1 MRVAVIG
8 GGPGGYV
15 AAIKAAMLGA
25 DVTVIEKRRVGG
37 TCLNV
42 GCIPTK
48 ALLASSSLLTSIKE
62 AKDFGIN
69 IDGNI
74 EPNFENIMGRKN
86 KIVNQLISGIE
97 FLFNKRGIKLV
108 NGFGKLISNNEIEVI
123 KEDGSKEVVEAD
135 KIILANGSAPV
146 ILPMFPYDGESI
158 ITSDEALN
166 LTEVPK
172 SLLIVGGGVIGCEFG
187 QFFRSL
193 GTEVTIVEM
202 FDQILPLEDKD
213 VAKQL
218 QRQFKKDKIRVMTG
232 IRIEKC
238 EILDNQ
244 VVATL
249 SNGKQVKAEKALL
262 SIGRRPYLE
271 NSGVQELGIELDRG
285 KIVVNENLETNING
299 IYAIGDII
307 NTPFLAHVASKE
319 GLVAAQNAV
328 LGNSKTVNYTAIP
341 RCVYTEPEVAGVGQT
356 EKELQEKGI
365 EYHIGQFDFRA
376 LGKAQAIG
384 HFQGFIKILADTEDK
399 IIGASIVGPHATD
412 LLTELSLAVHLGLT
426 VEQVGDV
433 IHAHPTLSE
442 GIMEALHDV
451 HGECVH
457 SAPQLAKDKP

>member
-1 MRVAVIG
+1 MKVAVIG

-15 AAIKAAMLGA
+15 AAIKASMLGA

-48 ALLASSSLLTSIKE
+48 ALLASSSLITSIKE
-62 AKDFGIN
+62 AKDFGIS

-74 EPNFENIMGRKN
+74 EADFESIMGRKN
-86 KIVNQLISGIE
+86 KIVNQLINGIE
-97 FLFNKRGIKLV
+97 FLFDKRGIKLV
-108 NGFGKLISNNEIEVI
+108 NGFGKLIDKNKIEVKKEDGTIEVI
-123 KEDGSKEVVEAD
+123 EAD
-135 KIILANGSAPV
+135 KIILANGSQPV
-146 ILPMFPYDGESI
+146 ILPMFPYDGETI

-166 LTEVPK
+166 LKEVPK

-187 QFFRSL
+187 QFFKTL

-202 FDQILPLEDKD
+202 FDQLLPLEDKD

-218 QRQFKKDKIRVMTG
+218 QRQFKKDKIKVMTG

-238 EILDNQ
+238 EIVDDE

-262 SIGRRPYLE
+262 SIGRKPYLD
-271 NSGVQELGIELDRG
+271 NSGVEDIGITLERG
-285 KIVVNENLETNING
+285 KIVVNENLETNIEG
-299 IYAIGDII
+299 VYAIGDLI

-319 GLVAAQNAV
+319 GLIAAQNA
-328 LGNSKTVNYTAIP
+328 LFGNSKTVNYKVVP
-341 RCVYTEPEVAGVGQT
+341 RCVYTEPEVAGVGKT
-356 EKELQEKGI
+356 EKELQQQDITYKV
-365 EYHIGQFDFRA
+365 GQFDFRA

-384 HFQGFIKILADTEDK
+384 HFQGFIKILADQEDK
-399 IIGASIVGPHATD
+399 VIGASIVGPHATD

-451 HGECVH
+451 HGECIH
-457 SAPQLAKDKP
+457 AAPKLAKA

>member
-1 MRVAVIG
+1 MKVAVIG

-48 ALLASSSLLTSIKE
+48 ALLASSSLITSIKE
-62 AKDFGIN
+62 AKDFGIS

-74 EPNFENIMGRKN
+74 EADFESIMGRKN

-97 FLFNKRGIKLV
+97 FLFDKRGIKLV
-108 NGFGKLISNNEIEVI
+108 NGFGKLIDKNKIEVKKEDGTIEVI
-123 KEDGSKEVVEAD
+123 EAD
-135 KIILANGSAPV
+135 KIILANGSQPV
-146 ILPMFPYDGESI
+146 ILPMFPYDGETI

-166 LTEVPK
+166 LKEVPK

-187 QFFRSL
+187 QFFKTL

-202 FDQILPLEDKD
+202 FDQLLPLEDKD

-218 QRQFKKDKIRVMTG
+218 QRQFKKDKIKVMTG

-238 EILDNQ
+238 EIVDDE

-262 SIGRRPYLE
+262 SIGRKPYLD
-271 NSGVQELGIELDRG
+271 NSGVEDIGITLERG
-285 KIVVNENLETNING
+285 KIVVNENLETNIEG
-299 IYAIGDII
+299 VYAIGDLI

-319 GLVAAQNAV
+319 GLIAAQNAV
-328 LGNSKTVNYTAIP
+328 CGNSKTVNYKAVP
-341 RCVYTEPEVAGVGQT
+341 RCVYTEPEVAGVGKT
-356 EKELQEKGI
+356 EKELQQQDITYKV
-365 EYHIGQFDFRA
+365 GQFDFRA

-384 HFQGFIKILADTEDK
+384 HFQGFIKILADQEDK
-399 IIGASIVGPHATD
+399 VIGASIVGPHATD

-457 SAPQLAKDKP
+457 AAPKLAKA

>member
-1 MRVAVIG
+1 MKVAVIG

-48 ALLASSSLLTSIKE
+48 ALLASSSLITSIKE
-62 AKDFGIN
+62 AKDFGIS

-74 EPNFENIMGRKN
+74 EADFESIMRRKN
-86 KIVNQLISGIE
+86 KIVNQLINGIE
-97 FLFNKRGIKLV
+97 FLFDKRGIKLV
-108 NGFGKLISNNEIEVI
+108 NGFGKLIDKNKIEVKKEDGTIEVI
-123 KEDGSKEVVEAD
+123 EAD
-135 KIILANGSAPV
+135 KIILANGSQPV
-146 ILPMFPYDGESI
+146 ILPMFPYDGETI

-166 LTEVPK
+166 LKEVPK

-187 QFFRSL
+187 QFFKTL

-202 FDQILPLEDKD
+202 FDQLLPLEDKD

-218 QRQFKKDKIRVMTG
+218 QRQFKKDKIKVMTG

-238 EILDNQ
+238 EIVDDE

-249 SNGKQVKAEKALL
+249 SNGKQIKAEKALL
-262 SIGRRPYLE
+262 SIGRKLYLD
-271 NSGVQELGIELDRG
+271 NSGVEDIGITLERG
-285 KIVVNENLETNING
+285 KIVVNENLETNIEG
-299 IYAIGDII
+299 IYAIGDLI

-319 GLVAAQNAV
+319 GLIAAQNAV
-328 LGNSKTVNYTAIP
+328 CGNSKTVNYKAVP
-341 RCVYTEPEVAGVGQT
+341 RCVYTEPEVAGVGKT
-356 EKELQEKGI
+356 EKELQQQDITYKV
-365 EYHIGQFDFRA
+365 GQFDFRA

-384 HFQGFIKILADTEDK
+384 HFQGFIKILADQEDK
-399 IIGASIVGPHATD
+399 VIGASIVGPHATD

-457 SAPQLAKDKP
+457 AAPKLAKA

>member
-1 MRVAVIG
+1 MKVAVIG

-15 AAIKAAMLGA
+15 AAIKASMFGA
-25 DVTVIEKRRVGG
+25 DVTVIEKRKVGG
-37 TCLNV
+37 TCLNA

-48 ALLASSSLLTSIKE
+48 ALLASSSVLSSIKD

-69 IDGNI
+69 ING
-74 EPNFENIMGRKN
+74 EVEANFDDIMSRKN

-97 FLFNKRGIKLV
+97 FLLEKRGIKLV
-108 NGFGKLISNNEIEVI
+108 NGFGKLIDKNKIEVN
-123 KEDGSKEVVEAD
+123 KEDGSKEIVEAD
-135 KIILANGSAPV
+135 KIILANGSQPV
-146 ILPMFPYDGESI
+146 ILPIFPYDGDKI

-166 LTEVPK
+166 LKEAPK

-187 QFFRSL
+187 QFFRKL

-202 FDQILPLEDKD
+202 FDQLLPLEDKD

-218 QRQFKKDKIRVMTG
+218 HRQFKKDKIKVMTG

-238 EILDNQ
+238 EIVDNQ

-249 SNGKQVKAEKALL
+249 SNGKEVRSEKALL
-262 SIGRRPYLE
+262 SIGRKPYLD
-271 NSGVQELGIELDRG
+271 NSGVEDIGIQLERG
-285 KIVVNENLETNING
+285 KVVVNQNLETNIEG
-299 IYAIGDII
+299 IYAIGDLI

-319 GLVAAQNAV
+319 GLTAAQNAV
-328 LGNSKTVNYTAIP
+328 CGNSKTINYAAVP
-341 RCVYTEPEVAGVGQT
+341 RCVYTEPEVAGVGKT

-365 EYHIGQFDFRA
+365 EYNTGQFDFRA

-384 HFQGFIKILADTEDK
+384 HFQGFIKILADKNDK

-426 VEQVGDV
+426 VEEVGDV

-457 SAPQLAKDKP
+457 TAPKLAKA

>member
-1 MRVAVIG
+1 MKVAVIG

-48 ALLASSSLLTSIKE
+48 ALLASSSLITSIKE
-62 AKDFGIN
+62 AKDFGIS

-74 EPNFENIMGRKN
+74 EADFESIMGRKN
-86 KIVNQLISGIE
+86 KIVNQLINGIE
-97 FLFNKRGIKLV
+97 FLFDKRGIKLV
-108 NGFGKLISNNEIEVI
+108 NGFGKLIDKNKIEVKKEDGTIEVI
-123 KEDGSKEVVEAD
+123 EAD
-135 KIILANGSAPV
+135 KIILANGSQPV
-146 ILPMFPYDGESI
+146 ILQMFPYDGETI

-166 LTEVPK
+166 LKEVPK

-187 QFFRSL
+187 QFFKTL

-202 FDQILPLEDKD
+202 FDQLLPLEDKD

-218 QRQFKKDKIRVMTG
+218 QRQFKKDKIKVMTG

-238 EILDNQ
+238 EIVDDE

-249 SNGKQVKAEKALL
+249 SNGKQIKAEKALL
-262 SIGRRPYLE
+262 SIGRKPYLD
-271 NSGVQELGIELDRG
+271 NSGVEDIGITLERG
-285 KIVVNENLETNING
+285 KIVVNENLETNIEG
-299 IYAIGDII
+299 IYAIGDLI

-319 GLVAAQNAV
+319 GLIAAQNAV
-328 LGNSKTVNYTAIP
+328 CGNSKTVNYKAVP
-341 RCVYTEPEVAGVGQT
+341 RCVYTEPEVAGVGKT
-356 EKELQEKGI
+356 EKELQQQDITYKV
-365 EYHIGQFDFRA
+365 GQFDFRA

-384 HFQGFIKILADTEDK
+384 HFQGFIKILADQEDK
-399 IIGASIVGPHATD
+399 VIGASIVGPHATD

-457 SAPQLAKDKP
+457 AAPKLAKA

>member
-1 MRVAVIG
+1 MKVAVIG

-25 DVTVIEKRRVGG
+25 EVTVIEKRKVGG

-48 ALLASSSLLTSIKE
+48 ALLASSSLISSIKE
-62 AKDFGIN
+62 AKDFGIHIN
-69 IDGNI
+69 G
-74 EPNFENIMGRKN
+74 EVEANFDDIMNRKN
-86 KIVNQLISGIE
+86 KVVSQLISGIE
-97 FLFNKRGIKLV
+97 FLFEKRGIKLV
-108 NGFGKLISNNEIEVI
+108 NGFGKLVDANKIEVN
-123 KEDGSKEVVEAD
+123 KEDGSKELVEAD
-135 KIILANGSAPV
+135 KIILANGSQPV
-146 ILPMFPYDGESI
+146 ILPMFPYDGDKI

-166 LTEVPK
+166 LKDVPK

-187 QFFRSL
+187 QFFRAL
-193 GTEVTIVEM
+193 GAEVTIVEM
-202 FDQILPLEDKD
+202 FDQLLPLEDKD

-218 QRQFKKDKIRVMTG
+218 QRQFKKDKIKVMTG
-232 IRIEKC
+232 VKIEKC
-238 EILDNQ
+238 EIVDNE

-249 SNGKQVKAEKALL
+249 SNGKEVKAEKALL
-262 SIGRRPYLE
+262 SIGRKPYLD
-271 NSGVQELGIELDRG
+271 NSGIEDIGIELERG
-285 KIVVNENLETNING
+285 KVIVNENLETNVKG

-328 LGNSKTVNYTAIP
+328 CGNSKTVNYAAVP
-341 RCVYTEPEVAGVGQT
+341 RCVYTEPEVAGVGKT
-356 EKELQEKGI
+356 EKELQENGI
-365 EYHIGQFDFRA
+365 EYNTGQFDFRA

-384 HFQGFIKILADTEDK
+384 HFQGFIKILADKNDK

-426 VEQVGDV
+426 VEEVGDV

-457 SAPQLAKDKP
+457 AAPKLAKA

>member
-1 MRVAVIG
+1 MKVAVIG

-25 DVTVIEKRRVGG
+25 EVTVIEKRKVGG

-48 ALLASSSLLTSIKE
+48 ALLASSSLISSIKE
-62 AKDFGIN
+62 AKDFGIHIN
-69 IDGNI
+69 G
-74 EPNFENIMGRKN
+74 EVESNFDDIMNRKN
-86 KIVNQLISGIE
+86 KVVSQLISGIE
-97 FLFNKRGIKLV
+97 FLFEKRGIKLV
-108 NGFGKLISNNEIEVI
+108 NGFGKLVDTNKIEVN
-123 KEDGSKEVVEAD
+123 KEDGSKELVEAD
-135 KIILANGSAPV
+135 KIILANGSQPV
-146 ILPMFPYDGESI
+146 ILPMFPYDGDKI

-166 LTEVPK
+166 LKDVPK

-187 QFFRSL
+187 QFFRAL

-202 FDQILPLEDKD
+202 FDQLLPLEDKD

-218 QRQFKKDKIRVMTG
+218 QRQFKKDKIKVMTG
-232 IRIEKC
+232 VKIEKC
-238 EILDNQ
+238 EIVDNE

-249 SNGKQVKAEKALL
+249 SNGKEVKAEKALL
-262 SIGRRPYLE
+262 SIGRKPYLD
-271 NSGVQELGIELDRG
+271 NSGIEDIGIQLDRG
-285 KIVVNENLETNING
+285 KVIVNENLETNVKG

-328 LGNSKTVNYTAIP
+328 CGNSKTVNYAAVP
-341 RCVYTEPEVAGVGQT
+341 RCVYTEPEVAGVGKT
-356 EKELQEKGI
+356 EKELQENGI
-365 EYHIGQFDFRA
+365 EYNTGQFDFRA

-384 HFQGFIKILADTEDK
+384 HFQGFIKILADENDK

-426 VEQVGDV
+426 VEEVGDV

-457 SAPQLAKDKP
+457 AAPKLAKA

>member
-1 MRVAVIG
+1 MKVAVIG

-25 DVTVIEKRRVGG
+25 EVTVIEKRKVGG

-48 ALLASSSLLTSIKE
+48 ALLASSSLISSIKE
-62 AKDFGIN
+62 AKDFGIHIN
-69 IDGNI
+69 G
-74 EPNFENIMGRKN
+74 EVEANFDDIMNRKN
-86 KIVNQLISGIE
+86 KVVSQLISGIE
-97 FLFNKRGIKLV
+97 FLFEKRGIKLV
-108 NGFGKLISNNEIEVI
+108 NGFGKLVDTNKIEVN
-123 KEDGSKEVVEAD
+123 KEDGSKELVEAD
-135 KIILANGSAPV
+135 KIILANGSQPV
-146 ILPMFPYDGESI
+146 ILPMFPYDGDKI

-166 LTEVPK
+166 LKDIPK

-187 QFFRSL
+187 QFFRAL

-202 FDQILPLEDKD
+202 FDQLLPLEDKD

-218 QRQFKKDKIRVMTG
+218 QRQFKKDKIKVMTG
-232 IRIEKC
+232 VKIEKC
-238 EILDNQ
+238 EIVDNK

-249 SNGKQVKAEKALL
+249 SNGKEVKSEKALL
-262 SIGRRPYLE
+262 SIGRKPYLD
-271 NSGVQELGIELDRG
+271 NSGIEDIGIQLERG
-285 KIVVNENLETNING
+285 KVIVNENLETNVKG

-328 LGNSKTVNYTAIP
+328 CGNSKTVNYAAVP
-341 RCVYTEPEVAGVGQT
+341 RCVYTEPEVAGVGKT
-356 EKELQEKGI
+356 EKELQENGI
-365 EYHIGQFDFRA
+365 EYNTGQFDFRA

-384 HFQGFIKILADTEDK
+384 HFQGFIKILADKNDK

-426 VEQVGDV
+426 VEEVGDV

-451 HGECVH
+451 HDECVH
-457 SAPQLAKDKP
+457 AAPKLAKA